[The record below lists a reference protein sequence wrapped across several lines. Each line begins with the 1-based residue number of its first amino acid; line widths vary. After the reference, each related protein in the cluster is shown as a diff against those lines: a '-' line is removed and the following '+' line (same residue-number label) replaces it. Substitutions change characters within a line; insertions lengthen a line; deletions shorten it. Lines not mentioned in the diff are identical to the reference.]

1 MDNHNYEH
9 ENDLNQF
16 GAFVAGLLIGALAGA
31 VAMLLLAPQS
41 GKKTRTKIQQKSIE
55 LREQTAGAVEDA
67 VAQARTKARQIRA
80 GVHEQAGALEQR
92 GQDVQDVIDEQR
104 DQLGKTL
111 TGLGKAVRT

>member
-1 MDNHNYEH
+1 MDNHYECR
-9 ENDLNQF
+9 NDANQF
-16 GAFVAGLLIGALAGA
+16 GAFVAGLLIGGLAGA
-31 VAMLLLAPQS
+31 IAMLLLAPQS
-41 GKKTRTKIQQKSIE
+41 GKKTRATIQQKSIE
-55 LREQTAGAVEDA
+55 LREQTTGAVEDA

-80 GVHEQAGALEQR
+80 GVHEQAGALEER

>member
-41 GKKTRTKIQQKSIE
+41 GKKTRATIQQKSIE
-55 LREQTAGAVEDA
+55 LREQTTGAVEDA
-67 VAQARTKARQIRA
+67 VAQARTRARHIRA
-80 GVHEQAGALEQR
+80 GVHEQAGALEER
-92 GQDVQDVIDEQR
+92 GHDVQDVIGEQR

-111 TGLGKAVRT
+111 TGLGKAVHT